1 MVSGHFQPHVPADLG
16 FYDLRVPETRMAQ
29 ATLAA
34 RYGIDGF
41 CYYHYWFE
49 GRRLLE
55 RPFNEVLR
63 SNQPDFPFCL
73 CWANETWTRRW
84 DGGHD
89 DVLLQQGYSPA
100 DDLRHIHWLME
111 AFTDPRYIRVQG
123 RPLFLVYRV
132 SSLPD
137 PRRTTDLWRQESVR
151 LGAGDPYLCI
161 VQNFDAD
168 RVDPGPLGFDAAV
181 TFAPDWRNL
190 GPAVKGSVGRRA
202 VRKAFN
208 RRSAYRTNHFHDYRL
223 HVEQVLGSPQP
234 RYTTHPCVCP
244 GFDNSAR
251 RTRGGATVLLGS
263 TPTLYEWWVREICER
278 LKQPEAEEDLLF
290 VNAWNEWGEG
300 NHLEPCQRWGR
311 AYLEAHERA
320 TNDAR
325 QLAGPFSASSA
336 TLARS

>member
-89 DVLLQQGYSPA
+89 DVLLQQGYSPT

-137 PRRTTDLWRQESVR
+137 PGERRTSGDKSRYGSVR
-151 LGAGDPYLCI
+151 ATRICASCKILMLIASTPAPWVSTPPSRLHPTGENWARREGIGGSASVEKHSIEGARTERTTFTTTGCTSNRSSDLPNLGIRPTPACVRGSTT
-161 VQNFDAD
+161 
-168 RVDPGPLGFDAAV
+168 PLGGRGAV
-181 TFAPDWRNL
+181 HR
-190 GPAVKGSVGRRA
+190 
-202 VRKAFN
+202 
-208 RRSAYRTNHFHDYRL
+208 
-223 HVEQVLGSPQP
+223 
-234 RYTTHPCVCP
+234 CC
-244 GFDNSAR
+244 
-251 RTRGGATVLLGS
+251 LGS